1 MVGYTPELFEQIII
15 DIDQSLM
22 LVHVFLLFIECK
34 TYTKTTCAHR
44 DIDFMRLHFVLEK
57 RLLNAKYTI

>member
-22 LVHVFLLFIECK
+22 LVFLLFIECK
-34 TYTKTTCAHR
+34 TYTKTTRAHR